1 MKKHA
6 ISSENDMTLVCPE
19 NIWIIKFDVCI
30 LSEFLNI
37 SGIIEKLLTTIHSL
51 SWYSWCSTSTHLLK
65 KIQHPSILNILTSPI
80 IQISGANSLKLLYS
94 KVLLLSCLYYSIIN
108 TSLKNYILHI
118 FKKNQMLYKSQK
130 IYVSNVNYLKNELHG
145 IPFKYLLL

>member
-51 SWYSWCSTSTHLLK
+51 SWYSWCSTGTHLVK
-65 KIQHPSILNILTSPI
+65 KISASKHLKYLNIS
-80 IQISGANSLKLLYS
+80 
-94 KVLLLSCLYYSIIN
+94 YYPNIW
-108 TSLKNYILHI
+108 
-118 FKKNQMLYKSQK
+118 SQ
-130 IYVSNVNYLKNELHG
+130 
-145 IPFKYLLL
+145 